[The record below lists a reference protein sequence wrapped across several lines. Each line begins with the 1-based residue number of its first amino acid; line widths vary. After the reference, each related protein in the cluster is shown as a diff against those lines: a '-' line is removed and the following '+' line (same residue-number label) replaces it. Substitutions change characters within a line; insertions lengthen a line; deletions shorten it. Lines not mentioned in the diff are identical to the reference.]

1 MPKVSKKFVKAPTP
15 IWSEFGKLGRSF
27 EDPSI
32 RLHPATKTAV
42 RALRAASKPV
52 IGFMRASLPQG
63 HLAQFHI
70 EWLPERRQKP
80 NRAVQR
86 TVQTV
91 AKQYELRFE
100 TTGVGEMRE
109 E

>member
-15 IWSEFGKLGRSF
+15 IWSGFGKPGLSF
-27 EDPSI
+27 DDASI

-63 HLAQFHI
+63 HLPQFHI
-70 EWLPERRQKP
+70 EGLAGLREKANCAAER
-80 NRAVQR
+80 ATG
-86 TVQTV
+86 TVTE
-91 AKQYELRFE
+91 QYELCSE
-100 TTGVGEMRE
+100 AAGVGEMRE